1 MSQNQILDRTAE
13 IKGKSP
19 EAFPVDEMH
28 RECVVKL
35 RKEDSATGIQF
46 YDCVSDYIACKN
58 QRCIKKL
65 L

>member
-1 MSQNQILDRTAE
+1 MFQNQTLDRTVE
-13 IKGKSP
+13 TKGKSV

-28 RECVVKL
+28 KECVVKL

-46 YDCVSDYIACKN
+46 YDCVSDYTACKN

>member
-13 IKGKSP
+13 IKEKSS
-19 EAFPVDEMH
+19 ETFPVDELH
-28 RECVVKL
+28 KECVVKL
-35 RKEDSATGIQF
+35 RGEDSATGIQF
-46 YDCVSDYIACKN
+46 YDCVSDYTACRN